1 MLKPNKGHTVVISAN
16 RGIMSSRP
24 TWKDT
29 LQKKNSGE
37 ILDFKKSLCLLSAP
51 VISPFESV
59 ATLELMRTLSHLWND
74 VFFN

>member
-1 MLKPNKGHTVVISAN
+1 
-16 RGIMSSRP
+16 MSSRP

-29 LQKKNSGE
+29 LQKKKNSGE

-59 ATLELMRTLSHLWND
+59 TSLVDIHTLSHLWND